1 MLRNLRCRCWIR
13 IRLRRRVWLL
23 GGRCGGW
30 SGTVRWPRILG
41 RSRIH
46 LRRLL
51 VLRSLWLLVL
61 RLLRLLLRVM
71 LVICRH
77 RVRIG
82 VGLRLRRLLSR
93 VVLLMTGILRWRLL
107 ASILGRLLLLVGGP
121 LLLLRVVRC
130 VIVARR
136 VIRLLLRVLGLR
148 LAVRLRR

>member
-1 MLRNLRCRCWIR
+1 MLGSLRCRCGLGWIR

-41 RSRIH
+41 RNRIH

-107 ASILGRLLLLVGGP
+107 ARILGRLLLLVGGP

-130 VIVARR
+130 VIVAGR
-136 VIRLLLRVLGLR
+136 VIRLLL
-148 LAVRLRR
+148 

>member
-1 MLRNLRCRCWIR
+1 M
-13 IRLRRRVWLL
+13 
-23 GGRCGGW
+23 
-30 SGTVRWPRILG
+30 G

-107 ASILGRLLLLVGGP
+107 ARILGRLLLLVGGP

-130 VIVARR
+130 VIVAGR
-136 VIRLLLRVLGLR
+136 VIRLLL
-148 LAVRLRR
+148 